1 MEGNYIMKKLLKNSL
16 LIGAAI
22 LGIGSVGAGGIVTKA
37 ATTTPAPETS
47 TSTADLTPGTITLD
61 SVPGGST
68 STTTPGGIDFGTVA
82 SSASDATYKSTSISS
97 DLHVTNP
104 GEPTGWSVS
113 VADSAFSNATG
124 GSLKGA
130 VLSLADSKSPALTAD
145 ATDNVS
151 ALPTFNPTIAL
162 STAPATVVDAAAG
175 DGVGA
180 YTATYNTG
188 DASLMVPAGN
198 VGGSY
203 SSTLTWTLSNAP
215 S

>member
-1 MEGNYIMKKLLKNSL
+1 MKKLLKNSL
-16 LIGAAI
+16 LISAAI
-22 LGIGSVGAGGIVTKA
+22 LGIGSVGAGGIVAKA
-37 ATTTPAPETS
+37 ATTTAPPETS

-145 ATDNVS
+145 ASDNVS
-151 ALPTFNPTIAL
+151 TLPTFSPTLSL
-162 STAPATVVDAAAG
+162 STAPVTVVDAAAG
-175 DGVGA
+175 DGIGA
-180 YTATYNTG
+180 YTATYNPT
-188 DASLMVPAGN
+188 DASLT
-198 VGGSY
+198 
-203 SSTLTWTLSNAP
+203 SSWKNTILSFNNLLYI